1 MILYKHMNFVRR
13 IWPSTLLALLVAAG
27 VVFWFRHNEVFD
39 WVAAKGYEPSSL
51 VESLATDTAMSS
63 YAKRLFY
70 ANRPAIEGK
79 AEFNKHCTDPSEQ
92 VAVLGCFVGNR
103 LGIYVYDVTDERLS
117 GIEHVTAAHEM
128 LHQAYQRLDRQEKTR
143 VNGLLQ
149 EYHDLKAS
157 QMLKDKIASY
167 KNTEQEHLQNEMHSI
182 FGTEAIDLPTELEVY
197 YKQYFTDRSK
207 VLALHQKYQSEFD
220 QRIAK
225 IKDYDAQL
233 SDLKLRIEAN
243 KVDLDARE
251 ESLRQDREQMDDY
264 LAADRIS
271 EYNAAVPGFNA
282 QVAAYRKIVNT
293 TNSMVE
299 QFNSLLAERN
309 ALAVQE
315 RQLEDAIDSSV
326 DTAPR
331 Q

>member
-1 MILYKHMNFVRR
+1 MNFVRR
-13 IWPSTLLALLVAAG
+13 IWPSTLLVLVVLAG
-27 VVFWFRHNEVFD
+27 GVFWFRHNEVFD
-39 WVAAKGYEPSSL
+39 WVAARGYQPPSVVDSL
-51 VESLATDTAMSS
+51 VADTTMSA

-79 AEFNKHCTDPSEQ
+79 AEFNTHCTDPSDQ

-103 LGIYVYDVTDERLS
+103 LGIYIYDVTDERLY

-143 VNGLLQ
+143 INGLLQ

-157 QMLKDKIASY
+157 QALKDKIASY
-167 KNTEQEHLQNEMHSI
+167 KSAEQEHLQNEMHSI
-182 FGTEAIDLPTELEVY
+182 FGTEAADLPAELEVY
-197 YKQYFTDRSK
+197 YERYFTDRSK
-207 VLALHQKYQSEFD
+207 VLALYQKYQSEFD
-220 QRIAK
+220 RRIAQ

-233 SDLKLRIEAN
+233 GELKLTIAAN
-243 KVDLDARE
+243 KTDLDAKE
-251 ESLRQDREQMDDY
+251 EALRQQRQQMDGY
-264 LAADRIS
+264 LAAELIS
-271 EYNAAVPGFNA
+271 QYNAAVPGFNA
-282 QVAAYRKIVNT
+282 QVTAYRNLVIATNT
-293 TNSMVE
+293 LVE
-299 QFNSLLAERN
+299 RYNTLLAERN